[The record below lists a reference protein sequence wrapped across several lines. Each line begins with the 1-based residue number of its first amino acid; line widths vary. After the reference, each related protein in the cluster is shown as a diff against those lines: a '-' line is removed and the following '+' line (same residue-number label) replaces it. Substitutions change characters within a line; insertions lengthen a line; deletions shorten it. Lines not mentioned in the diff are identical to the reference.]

1 MTRGKRRLLLGLLAL
16 GLLALLVL
24 AVVLARPRTTT
35 PRAPDEGPL
44 LKPRAAPEIVVG
56 FWNIRDFSAASRSRE
71 ELALIARV
79 AHRIDCLAI
88 CELNDTQVLRSFARE
103 LAALGGEWGG
113 VQTASKSG
121 NTPGSSEYYG
131 FVFRSDKLRIRAPPR
146 ILPERTFLV
155 PGEAAAHRFDRDPG
169 VCSFATH
176 DGRLDF
182 TLVVVHVTWG
192 TKVAY
197 RKAEVRALRDY
208 FQQVQDEDPDD
219 QDVILGGDFNRDV
232 GDESFAEL
240 LSIPSMVDT
249 TDPSPPTVVRGTS
262 TYDHI
267 LFERR
272 FVTEYEGVHGVEAF
286 DETLFGGDAAKART
300 AVSDHRP
307 VWIVLRVPERDDD

>member
-16 GLLALLVL
+16 LLLGLLVL
-24 AVVLARPRTTT
+24 AITLSRPSAPAARP
-35 PRAPDEGPL
+35 PEQGPL
-44 LKPRAAPEIVVG
+44 LRPRALAPQIVVG

-79 AHRIDCLAI
+79 AHRMDCLAI
-88 CELNDTQVLRSFARE
+88 CELNDTQVLRGFTRE
-103 LAALGGEWGG
+103 LAALGGEWEGI
-113 VQTASKSG
+113 QTPSKTG

-131 FVFRSDKLRIRAPPR
+131 FVFRSDKLRIRSPPR
-146 ILPERTFLV
+146 ILPERTYV
-155 PGEAAAHRFDRDPG
+155 
-169 VCSFATH
+169 S
-176 DGRLDF
+176 
-182 TLVVVHVTWG
+182 
-192 TKVAY
+192 Y
-197 RKAEVRALRDY
+197 RKAEIRALRDY
-208 FQQVQDEDPDD
+208 FQQVQDEDPGD

-249 TDPSPPTVVRGTS
+249 TDPAPPTVVRGAS

-272 FVTEYEGVHGVEAF
+272 YVTEYEGVHGVEAF
-286 DETLFGGDAAKART
+286 DETLFGGDAARART